1 MIVGSSLTI
10 EIGDRTLLRDA
21 SFVVGAGEKVGL
33 VGRNGTGKS
42 TFISVV
48 IDEPGP
54 NVRSTG
60 NARIRGTWAYLP
72 QVPVENGLGLE
83 PNGFSHVLSARG
95 LDVLD
100 DALNK
105 AKDQMAKDPSTENIE
120 LFSDLEEQFRENGG
134 YEAEAIMSRL
144 ADGLGL
150 PQDLLLED
158 IDSLSGGQRRRVDLI
173 RILFQGPET
182 MILDEPTNHLDLP
195 AKRWLME
202 ELESFPGAILVVS
215 HDLKLLDRSINKV
228 LHLSD
233 SHLHEFKGTYSSYM
247 VQLEADQTQRERASQ
262 LEGREIKR
270 LSTLA
275 DSMRGSTNRRAR
287 IAKSIDKRVE
297 RLDSSRTEVHK
308 RDDKKATFRLPEPR
322 RSGEVPLRTT
332 DLSVTYGSNT
342 VLNDVTFHTRRGDRV
357 VIIGRNGAGKSSLL
371 RCLAGVQVPTTG
383 DIEVGVN
390 VNLGYFAQEHE
401 QVNLE
406 VSVLDNI
413 DDTILTTETQRRSLL
428 GSFGIAGKAS
438 YQMPGTLSGGERAKL
453 GLAMLA
459 AGQAN
464 VLLLDEPTNNLDPS
478 SIESVGTMLSRWPGT
493 IVVVSHD
500 RAFVGALEPTHCLKL
515 PEEIFTHWDD
525 EYLDMVEMK

>member
-1 MIVGSSLTI
+1 
-10 EIGDRTLLRDA
+10 
-21 SFVVGAGEKVGL
+21 
-33 VGRNGTGKS
+33 
-42 TFISVV
+42 
-48 IDEPGP
+48 
-54 NVRSTG
+54 
-60 NARIRGTWAYLP
+60 
-72 QVPVENGLGLE
+72 
-83 PNGFSHVLSARG
+83 
-95 LDVLD
+95 
-100 DALNK
+100 
-105 AKDQMAKDPSTENIE
+105 
-120 LFSDLEEQFRENGG
+120 
-134 YEAEAIMSRL
+134 
-144 ADGLGL
+144 
-150 PQDLLLED
+150 
-158 IDSLSGGQRRRVDLI
+158 
-173 RILFQGPET
+173 

-202 ELESFPGAILVVS
+202 ELEQFPGAILVVS

-233 SHLHEFKGTYSSYM
+233 ARLHEFKGTYSSYL
-247 VQLEADQTQRERASQ
+247 VQLEADQSQRERSAE

-287 IAKSIDKRVE
+287 IAKSLDKRVE
-297 RLDSSRTEVHK
+297 RLETSKTEVHK
-308 RDDKKATFRLPEPR
+308 REKKAAFKLPEPR

-332 DLSVTYGSNT
+332 GLRVTYEDNT
-342 VLNDVTFHTRRGDRV
+342 VLRDVHFHTRRGDRV

-371 RCLAGVQVPTTG
+371 RCLAGVQTPNAGTVELG
-383 DIEVGVN
+383 AN
-390 VNLGYFAQEHE
+390 VSLGYFAQEHE
-401 QVNLE
+401 QVDLG
-406 VSVLDNI
+406 VTVLDNI

-438 YQMPGTLSGGERAKL
+438 SQMPGTLSGGERAKL

-478 SIESVGTMLSRWPGT
+478 SIEAVGTMLSNWPGT

-500 RAFVGALEPTHCLKL
+500 RAFVDALAPTHCLKL
-515 PEEIFTHWDD
+515 PEELFTHWDD